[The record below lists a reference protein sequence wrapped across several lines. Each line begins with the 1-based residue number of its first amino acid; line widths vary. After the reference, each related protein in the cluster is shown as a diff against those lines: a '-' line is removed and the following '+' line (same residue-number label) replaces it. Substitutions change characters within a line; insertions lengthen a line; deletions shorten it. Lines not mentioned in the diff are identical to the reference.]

1 MWTSGNHHEPCGA
14 YNKRAAS
21 ARPPAPDQDPLYP
34 PDPCLKGVLPSQVRE
49 TREDPGNNENTTH
62 ETRELRENRMG
73 RPGARVVLL
82 TVSFFRLVRV
92 FRGLFSP
99 LVLCGLAPLREISF
113 PCWFTKKHVSRQGAK
128 SRRKT
133 SLRNARAEGIHS
145 PIRPSPSRFLF
156 LEQDPGNNENT
167 THETRE
173 LRENRMGRPGA
184 RVVLPT
190 VSFFRLVRVFRGL
203 FFLFPVLAAVMPL
216 QKFRGRIR
224 HFNCDGTPDSWE
236 FLWCVPSA
244 PKNPCPVGGVSLS
257 LWRWRLFP
265 DREIRG
271 KEQAAPCL
279 HPPFAPL
286 LFCAIR
292 PRRRI
297 GRS

>member
-49 TREDPGNNENTTH
+49 TRE
-62 ETRELRENRMG
+62 
-73 RPGARVVLL
+73 
-82 TVSFFRLVRV
+82 
-92 FRGLFSP
+92 
-99 LVLCGLAPLREISF
+99 
-113 PCWFTKKHVSRQGAK
+113 
-128 SRRKT
+128 
-133 SLRNARAEGIHS
+133 
-145 PIRPSPSRFLF
+145 
-156 LEQDPGNNENT
+156 DPGNNENT